1 MAVLMADP
9 VLLPTS
15 NYIMDRAQITRHLL
29 TDQRDPMNRAPLT
42 PDMLVPQVGLGVTAV
57 QLSLS
62 AVMRMLRNIMSD
74 LQGSAQLHVNSSS

>member
-1 MAVLMADP
+1 MAVLMTDP

-42 PDMLVPQVGLGVTAV
+42 PDMLVPQVGWVGDAS
-57 QLSLS
+57 Q
-62 AVMRMLRNIMSD
+62 M
-74 LQGSAQLHVNSSS
+74 SAQCSAATQHHSSYYKL